1 MAYTNGDFVWS
12 PDESTHYDFTAI
24 LATLA
29 SSIENVVGPFVYSAE
44 GTATIL
50 DSTNF
55 GPYAAGNVL
64 RLRREGKVVS
74 LTATWAV
81 KTAGYIEPSNSR
93 IFAQIPAGFRPKD
106 RVVASMVGSGTTT
119 YVMMIGTDGKISASR
134 CSGTQIAN
142 YWMPISLTWIAED

>member
-1 MAYTNGDFVWS
+1 MAYTNGDFVWT
-12 PDESTHYDFTAI
+12 PDESTPYDYTAN

-29 SSIENVVGPFVYSAE
+29 SSIESVVGPFVYSAE

-55 GPYAAGNVL
+55 GPYTAGNVL
-64 RLRREGKVVS
+64 RVRREGKVVS
-74 LTATWAV
+74 LTGTWAV

-93 IFAQIPAGFRPKD
+93 IFAQVPAGFRPKD
-106 RVVASMVGSGTTT
+106 RVVSLMQGSGSTN
-119 YVMMIGTDGKISASR
+119 YAMIVGTDGKISASR
-134 CSGTQIAN
+134 CSGNQGTN